1 MNFIYSITFR
11 LTLWYVAILGVLLI
25 LLGAGIYFSLS
36 RVLYN
41 NLDDSLKTRAEQL
54 SKFRDIMSIV
64 SSGTFEEEIGELISF
79 YFYSDG
85 QLMHISH
92 KQFKVPVSKEEIDS
106 VISDKPGKSLM
117 TSLETSQNGKLRVC
131 ITPFKP
137 DNPDIRP
144 ERFSKRRPPP
154 SSSQSPPP
162 PSRRITVYRAA
173 LVIARPMRDIET
185 ALNKLLQILL
195 TAIPLTLLFSGGGG
209 VFLAKRA
216 FKPVE
221 RITDI
226 AEEIGESDLS
236 RRIDIRTNDELGK
249 LASALNLMIERL
261 EKAFARQQ
269 QFTGDASHELRTP
282 LAVIQAESTLALQKE
297 RSPEDYQKAIGII
310 TQEAAHISS
319 IIAQMLTLARAD
331 AGKAHLKLDDIDL
344 SEFIRD
350 ICSDVEI
357 LCREKQ
363 LALNTD
369 LSDNLY
375 IRADKRS
382 LVRLMYNL
390 ISNAVRYTDEGGTVS
405 VLLYKEGSNAV
416 ISVKDTG
423 IGIPSHALTLIFER
437 FYRVDKARSRS
448 EGGSGLGLA
457 ICKHI
462 VEAHKGSIEV
472 ESLVG
477 KGSAFYV
484 KFPKVHKSEVQKAAF
499 LHSGNNF

>member
-1 MNFIYSITFR
+1 MSIIHSITFR
-11 LTLWYVAILGVLLI
+11 LTLWYLAILGIMLT
-25 LLGAGIYFSLS
+25 LLGSGVYFSLS
-36 RVLYN
+36 RVLYD

-64 SSGTFEEEIGELISF
+64 AGGTFEEEIGELISF

-106 VISDKPGKSLM
+106 VISDKPVKNLL
-117 TSLETSQNGKLRVC
+117 TSLETSQNGKLRVF

-154 SSSQSPPP
+154 SSSQSPSPPPPP
-162 PSRRITVYRAA
+162 PSRRIMVYRAA

-226 AEEIGESDLS
+226 AREIGESDLT
-236 RRIDIRTNDELGK
+236 RRIDIKTNDELGK
-249 LASALNLMIERL
+249 LASALNQMIERL
-261 EKAFARQQ
+261 EKAFARQN

-282 LAVIQAESTLALQKE
+282 LAVIQAESTLSLQKE
-297 RSPEDYQKAIGII
+297 RSPEVYQKSIGII
-310 TQEAAHISS
+310 AQEAGNMSA
-319 IIAQMLTLARAD
+319 IINQMLTLARAD
-331 AGKAHLKLDDIDL
+331 SGKAHLKFEEIAL
-344 SEFIRD
+344 SEFIRE
-350 ICSDVEI
+350 ICYDVEI

-363 LALNTD
+363 LDLKTD
-369 LSDNLY
+369 LSENVSVN
-375 IRADKRS
+375 ADKRS
-382 LVRLMYNL
+382 LIRLMYNL
-390 ISNAVRYTDEGGTVS
+390 IGNAVRYTPEGGTISINVQRH
-405 VLLYKEGSNAV
+405 GSEAV
-416 ISVKDTG
+416 ISVRDTG
-423 IGIPSHALTLIFER
+423 IGIPPDAISHIFER

-448 EGGSGLGLA
+448 EGGSGLGLS
-457 ICKHI
+457 ICENI
-462 VEAHKGSIEV
+462 AEAHKGRIEV

-477 KGSAFYV
+477 KGSAFHL
-484 KFPKVHKSEVQKAAF
+484 KLPISESF
-499 LHSGNNF
+499 RRM

>member
-106 VISDKPGKSLM
+106 VISDKPGKSLL

-236 RRIDIRTNDELGK
+236 RRIDIRSNDELGK

-331 AGKAHLKLDDIDL
+331 AGKAHFKFEEIAL
-344 SEFIRD
+344 SEFIREL
-350 ICSDVEI
+350 CSDVEI

-484 KFPKVHKSEVQKAAF
+484 KFPKVYKSEVQKAAF

>member
-1 MNFIYSITFR
+1 MSIIHSITFR
-11 LTLWYVAILGVLLI
+11 LTLWYLAILGIMLT
-25 LLGAGIYFSLS
+25 LLGSGVYFSLS
-36 RVLYN
+36 RVLYD
-41 NLDDSLKTRAEQL
+41 NLDDSLKTRAEQM

-64 SSGTFEEEIGELISF
+64 AGGTFEEEIGELISF

-106 VISDKPGKSLM
+106 VISDKPVKSLL
-117 TSLETSQNGKLRVC
+117 TSLETSQNGKLRVF

-162 PSRRITVYRAA
+162 PPPPPRRITVYRAA

-226 AEEIGESDLS
+226 AREIGESDLS
-236 RRIDIRTNDELGK
+236 RRIDIKTKDELGK

-282 LAVIQAESTLALQKE
+282 LAVIQAESTLSLQKE
-297 RSPEDYQKAIGII
+297 RSPEVYQKSIGII
-310 TQEAAHISS
+310 AQEAGNMSA
-319 IIAQMLTLARAD
+319 IINQMLTLARAD
-331 AGKAHLKLDDIDL
+331 SGKAHLKFEEIAL
-344 SEFIRD
+344 SEFIRE
-350 ICSDVEI
+350 ICYDVEI

-369 LSDNLY
+369 LSDN
-375 IRADKRS
+375 IFVRGDKKS

-405 VLLYKEGSNAV
+405 VLLYKERENAV
-416 ISVKDTG
+416 IAVKDTG
-423 IGIPSHALTLIFER
+423 IGIPSDALSLIFER

-448 EGGSGLGLA
+448 EGGTGLGLA

-462 VEAHKGSIEV
+462 AEAHKGSIEV

-484 KFPKVHKSEVQKAAF
+484 KFPKVHKSEVQK
-499 LHSGNNF
+499 